1 MNSLFIALPLPKLIK
16 SRLEHLC
23 FGLPHVNWTEHS
35 HFHLN
40 ILSLGQADGTLQ
52 LDIQDALAKIQV
64 APFNLSLQGVGC
76 FRAKNKKGMIWAGVS
91 PSEELTGLI
100 KTISI
105 KLNTIIPNLDKSFTP
120 HITLGRY
127 GNLDEKRLFDYL
139 DSNSSFT
146 IDSFPADCFVLIKS
160 QNTFDERTLYQELAR
175 FKLSPPVNKLRLFK
189 D

>member
-23 FGLPHVNWTEHS
+23 FGLPNVPWTEHS

-52 LDIQDALAKIQV
+52 LDIQEALAKIQV

-91 PSEELTGLI
+91 PSKELTVLI
-100 KTISI
+100 KTITG
-105 KLNTIIPNLDKSFTP
+105 KLNLIIPKLDKSFIP
-120 HITLGRY
+120 HVTLGRF
-127 GNLDEKRLFDYL
+127 GNMDEKRLFDYL
-139 DSNSSFT
+139 DSNSSFIT
-146 IDSFPADCFVLIKS
+146 DSFPADCIALMKS
-160 QNTFDERTLYQELAR
+160 QNTLDDRTLYQELVR